1 MKTNKDTQKTRRVVP
16 IIDAEC
22 PICFEN
28 LRSSKDIVT
37 TNCNHIFH
45 KDCLDSWLI
54 YSNTCP
60 CCRFQLRVQQLKP
73 LIPDRTK
80 LSWQSFTKSF
90 IFYLLLNYSVR
101 PDSDISRKIKD
112 FPNCQPRD
120 RLPVSS
126 FERKRLLLNYS
137 VWPDSDIS
145 RFPNFWWGFF
155 SRTPFYKILK
165 APTISLSFL
174 KWHFLHL

>member
-73 LIPDRTK
+73 LIPGLSIQQFHLIYVELLQQRRLEEQRQLEEEREQEILDRSNHCLYRMFCMK
-80 LSWQSFTKSF
+80 
-90 IFYLLLNYSVR
+90 
-101 PDSDISRKIKD
+101 
-112 FPNCQPRD
+112 
-120 RLPVSS
+120 
-126 FERKRLLLNYS
+126 
-137 VWPDSDIS
+137 
-145 RFPNFWWGFF
+145 
-155 SRTPFYKILK
+155 
-165 APTISLSFL
+165 
-174 KWHFLHL
+174 